1 MKKTNMQKHRQQ
13 KNVQKAPLK
22 VQDNKL
28 DFSDAAIA
36 NYLPPIHY
44 SETERQSEMG
54 SHRSFRPLYEDCRY
68 VSSSS
73 KDCEVDDF
81 TLNNEV
87 EQNISAV
94 DYVDSADVE
103 IVVRNGE
110 ISIEGEVAT
119 EKLKRY
125 IETQVAKTTGVR
137 NVRSKLRMRSH

>member
-1 MKKTNMQKHRQQ
+1 MQKHRQQ
-13 KNVQKAPLK
+13 LKKAQKAVLNVQESKI
-22 VQDNKL
+22 

-36 NYLPPIHY
+36 NCLPPIHY
-44 SETERQSEMG
+44 SEAGHQRELG

-73 KDCEVDDF
+73 KDLDIDDF

-87 EQNISAV
+87 EKNISAV